1 MQIVILTDDEVLDF
15 QLMMASTNEAD
26 RKFARKVINRLSEPI
41 THTKKVAR
49 LMETLN
55 QSLSK
60 GEKALFQAVS
70 NYFTTSADDY
80 REILE
85 SEDIDEDYTL
95 MMLKCISNHLANLS
109 EKDN

>member
-15 QLMMASTNEAD
+15 QLMTASTNEVV
-26 RKFARKVINRLSEPI
+26 RKLASKVINRLNEPI

-49 LMETLN
+49 LMEAIN
-55 QSLSK
+55 QSFSR

-70 NYFTTSADDY
+70 NYLTTSEDDL
-80 REILE
+80 REVLNN
-85 SEDIDEDYTL
+85 EDIDEDYTL
-95 MMLKCISNHLANLS
+95 MMLKCISDHLAKLS